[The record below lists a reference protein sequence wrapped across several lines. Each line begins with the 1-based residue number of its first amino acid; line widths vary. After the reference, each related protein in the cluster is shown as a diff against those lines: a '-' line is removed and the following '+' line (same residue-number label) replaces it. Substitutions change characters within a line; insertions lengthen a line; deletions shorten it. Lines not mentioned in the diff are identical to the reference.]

1 MTLVDEDTNSILTN
15 NAKRA
20 IQGNVAKQVTGPAFN
35 CMSVQLAV
43 GLWFV
48 LDPLD
53 FPGGRRIAAR
63 ASSGHLVVSRTLMP
77 HVAGG

>member
-1 MTLVDEDTNSILTN
+1 MEMVLKAWGIL
-15 NAKRA
+15 
-20 IQGNVAKQVTGPAFN
+20 ICEMFTGPAFN

-63 ASSGHLVVSRTLMP
+63 ASSGHLVVSRTSRP
-77 HVAGG
+77 NVAGG